1 MAMRAFLALSLLVL
15 GGPGFAATYSGSAPV
30 AYLLDTFSD
39 RALYEREADKR
50 IPTASMAKMMTAYV
64 TFNALRDKKVSLD
77 QKVKVSPA
85 TWTKWNNKGS
95 TMFLRSNESVSID
108 NLLFGVLTLSGNDA
122 SVVLAEGVAGSED
135 AFVAEMNA
143 AAKKL
148 GMTNTRFGNPNGWPD
163 GGKTYSTARDLATLA
178 QAIIIEH
185 PEAFERYFSQKSFRW
200 SNVTQVNRNP
210 LLGVIEGADGLKTGH
225 SEAAGYCLAG
235 TAKRG
240 DRRLI
245 MIIAGLPTMQSR
257 IAEARKFMNWGFSE
271 WETQTLFRKG
281 ETVTNAQV
289 QLGATD
295 SVPLVASW
303 DFAATKRAGSK
314 EKLQLKARY
323 FGPIRAPIRKGEALG
338 ELVVLSADGKK
349 QVLPLIAGTSVQ
361 EASFLGRALNGAR
374 ALVGM

>member
-1 MAMRAFLALSLLVL
+1 MRAFLALSLLVL
-15 GGPGFAATYSGSAPV
+15 AGPGFAATYSGSAPV

-39 RALYEREADKR
+39 RALYERDADKR

-122 SVVLAEGVAGSED
+122 SVVLAEGVAGSEA

-148 GMTNTRFGNPNGWPD
+148 GMTNTHFGNPNGWPD

-225 SEAAGYCLAG
+225 SEEAGYCLAG

-257 IAEARKFMNWGFSE
+257 VAEARKFMNWGFSE
-271 WETQTLFRKG
+271 WETQTLFHKG
-281 ETVTNAQV
+281 ETVTKAPV

-349 QVLPLIAGTSVQ
+349 QVLPLIAGTSVRQ
-361 EASFLGRALNGAR
+361 ASFFGRAWNGAR

>member
-1 MAMRAFLALSLLVL
+1 MRWLVALSLLGL
-15 GGPGFAATYSGSAPV
+15 GAPGFATAYSSGAPV

-39 RALYEREADKR
+39 RPLYEREADKR

-95 TMFLRSNESVSID
+95 TMFLRSNESVSIN
-108 NLLFGVLTLSGNDA
+108 NLLLGVLTLSGNDA
-122 SVVLAEGVAGSED
+122 SVVLAEGVAGSETG
-135 AFVAEMNA
+135 FVAEMNA

-163 GGKTYSTARDLATLA
+163 GGKTYSTARDLAALA

-200 SNVTQVNRNP
+200 SNVTQANRNP

-245 MIIAGLPTMQSR
+245 MIVAGLPTMQSR

-281 ETVTNAQV
+281 ETVTKAPV

-349 QVLPLIAGTSVQ
+349 QVLPLVAGTSVQ
-361 EASFLGRALNGAR
+361 QASFLGRAWNGAR
-374 ALVGM
+374 ALVGI

>member
-1 MAMRAFLALSLLVL
+1 MRAFLALSLLVL
-15 GGPGFAATYSGSAPV
+15 AGPGFAATYSGSAPV

-39 RALYEREADKR
+39 RALYERDADKR

-122 SVVLAEGVAGSED
+122 SVVLAEGVTGSEA

-225 SEAAGYCLAG
+225 SEEAGYCLAG

-257 IAEARKFMNWGFSE
+257 VAEARKFMNWGFSE
-271 WETQTLFRKG
+271 WETQTLFHKG
-281 ETVTNAQV
+281 ETVTKAPV

-314 EKLQLKARY
+314 ETPQLKARY

-349 QVLPLIAGTSVQ
+349 QVLPLIAGTSVRQ
-361 EASFLGRALNGAR
+361 ASFFGRAWNGAR

>member
-1 MAMRAFLALSLLVL
+1 MRAFLALLLLVL
-15 GGPGFAATYSGSAPV
+15 GGPGFAATYSGNAPV

-39 RALYEREADKR
+39 RALYERDADKR

-95 TMFLRSNESVSID
+95 TMFLRSNESVSIE

-122 SVVLAEGVAGSED
+122 SVVLAEGVSGSED
-135 AFVAEMNA
+135 SFVAEMNA
-143 AAKKL
+143 TAKKL

-200 SNVTQVNRNP
+200 SNVTQANRNP

-281 ETVTNAQV
+281 EIVTKAPV

-303 DFAATKRAGSK
+303 DFAATKRAGSR

-338 ELVVLSADGKK
+338 ELVVLSADGQK

-361 EASFLGRALNGAR
+361 KASFFGRALNGAR

>member
-1 MAMRAFLALSLLVL
+1 MRVFIALTLLASAA
-15 GGPGFAATYSGSAPV
+15 PGLAAPYSGTAPV

-39 RALYEREADKR
+39 RALYERDADKR

-64 TFNALRDKKVSLD
+64 TFNALRDKKVAVD
-77 QKVKVSPA
+77 QRVKVSPE
-85 TWTKWNNKGS
+85 TWRKWNNKGS
-95 TMFLRSNESVSID
+95 TMFLRANESVSID

-122 SVVLAEGVAGSED
+122 SVVLAQGVAGNEG
-135 AFVAEMNA
+135 AFIAEMNA

-148 GMTNTRFGNPNGWPD
+148 GMANTHFANPNGWPD

-178 QAIIIEH
+178 QAIVIEH
-185 PEAFERYFSQKSFRW
+185 PSAFERYFSRKSFRW
-200 SNVTQVNRNP
+200 SNVTQANRNP
-210 LLGVIEGADGLKTGH
+210 LLGVIDGADGLKTGH

-257 IAEARKFMNWGFSE
+257 VAEARKFMNWGFSE
-271 WETQTLFRKG
+271 WETETLFRKG
-281 ETVTNAQV
+281 ETVIKVPV
-289 QLGATD
+289 QIGTVD

-303 DFAATKRAGSK
+303 DFAATTRAKSK

-323 FGPIRAPIRKGEALG
+323 YGPIRAPIRKGEALG
-338 ELVVLSADGKK
+338 ELIVQAADGKK
-349 QVLPLIAGTSVQ
+349 QVLPLVAGKSVQ
-361 EASFLGRALNGAR
+361 QAGFLGRALNGAR
-374 ALVGM
+374 ALVGL

>member
-1 MAMRAFLALSLLVL
+1 MRAFLALSSLVL
-15 GGPGFAATYSGSAPV
+15 AGPGFAATYSGNAPV

-39 RALYEREADKR
+39 RALYERDADKR

-95 TMFLRSNESVSID
+95 TMFLRSNESVSFD

-122 SVVLAEGVAGSED
+122 SVVLAEGVSGSED
-135 AFVAEMNA
+135 SFVAEMNA
-143 AAKKL
+143 TAKKL

-200 SNVTQVNRNP
+200 SNVTQANRNP

-281 ETVTNAQV
+281 EIVTKAPV
-289 QLGATD
+289 QLGATG

-303 DFAATKRAGSK
+303 DFAATKRAGSR

-338 ELVVLSADGKK
+338 ELVVLSADGQK

-361 EASFLGRALNGAR
+361 KASFFGRALNGAR